1 MNRPILIAASTL
13 ALAACGTSDNGSN
26 AQDLQSDGAVDKMGT
41 VDNQEEA
48 QGHAQPA
55 DNAQLYVP
63 EAAISDIF
71 EIASSKLALQK
82 SQSAKVKAFAKQMI
96 ADHTATTNALKPLL
110 ADQEVARALPT
121 ELDPRRQAMLDS
133 LKALSG
139 AAFDKTYLEQQ
150 STAHQEAL
158 LLHSNYAEHGDKEA
172 LKTFAKGAVQKIQQH
187 AHMIKQLTSDPAN
200 APG

>member
-1 MNRPILIAASTL
+1 MKRLILTVASSL

-26 AQDLQSDGAVDKMGT
+26 SQDLQSDGAVDKMGT
-41 VDNQEEA
+41 VDNQEKA
-48 QGHAQPA
+48 QGQAQAA

-63 EAAISDIF
+63 EAAISDLF
-71 EIASSKLALQK
+71 EIESSRLALQK
-82 SQSAKVKAFAKQMI
+82 SQSAKVKVFAKQMI

-110 ADQEVARALPT
+110 ANQEIARALPT
-121 ELDPRRQAMLDS
+121 ELDPRHQAMLDS

-150 STAHQEAL
+150 ATAHQEAL
-158 LLHSNYAEHGDKEA
+158 LLHANYAKHGDKEA
-172 LKTFAKGAVQKIQQH
+172 LKTFATGAVQKIQQH
-187 AHMIKQLTSDPAN
+187 ADMLRQLTSDPAN